1 MKKIVVLNLVDGDYR
16 EKIIDA
22 MEQEMVAAIRKISHI
37 KPPILHPPNQDTTIS
52 FPKDPSVLPPLDP
65 SQSESGIPI
74 SIELQLI
81 EEGARI
87 KLSDVKNV
95 ANLIQQNILSI
106 RGFESRTVWVDVKAF
121 DNGKPVRVGVA
132 Q

>member
-16 EKIIDA
+16 EMIIDA
-22 MEQEMVAAIRKISHI
+22 LEKAMADAIKKMGRI
-37 KPPILHPPNQDTTIS
+37 KPPVLYPPNQDTIIS
-52 FPKDPSVLPPLDP
+52 FPRDPSVLSPHDP
-65 SQSESGIPI
+65 TSQSGIPI

-87 KLSDVKNV
+87 RSSDVKNL
-95 ANLIQQNILSI
+95 ANILQQRILSI
-106 RGFESRTVWVDVKAF
+106 RGFDKRTVWVDVKAL
-121 DNGKPVRVGVA
+121 DDGKPIRIGVA